1 MTKLCPFDKQP
12 CIKEECM
19 AWSEKQDLEEL
30 EKTHKE
36 SFDALIEATSIQEC
50 VSLENA
56 RKIIEIRN
64 NDERCKLITSE
75 PAI

>member
-1 MTKLCPFDKQP
+1 MKKCPFDKQP

-19 AWSEKQDLEEL
+19 AWSGKQDLKEI
-30 EKTHKE
+30 EKNHKE
-36 SFDALIEATSIQEC
+36 NFDALIEQISVQEH

-64 NDERCKLITSE
+64 NDERCKLITPESV
-75 PAI
+75 I